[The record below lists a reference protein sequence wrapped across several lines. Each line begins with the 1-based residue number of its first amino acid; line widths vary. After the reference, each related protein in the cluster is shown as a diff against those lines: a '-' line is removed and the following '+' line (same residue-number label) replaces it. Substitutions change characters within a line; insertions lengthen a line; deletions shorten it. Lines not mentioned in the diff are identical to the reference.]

1 MDAASMARGFISL
14 QKQSF
19 NNFIDAMA
27 IFQDQTERANRLL
40 ADQMG
45 INEKTQEFADQW
57 RTVVRKS
64 RDDFRKQI
72 NESYTRMEE
81 FYAGLALKKASKKQ
95 EQPSKR

>member
-1 MDAASMARGFISL
+1 MDAASMARGFVSL

-27 IFQDQTERANRLL
+27 IFQDQAERTNRLL

-45 INEKTQEFADQW
+45 IDEKAQEFADQW
-57 RTVVRKS
+57 RTVVKKG

-72 NESYTRMEE
+72 NDTYTRMEE
-81 FYAGLALKKASKKQ
+81 FCAGLEQKKSSNK
-95 EQPSKR
+95 